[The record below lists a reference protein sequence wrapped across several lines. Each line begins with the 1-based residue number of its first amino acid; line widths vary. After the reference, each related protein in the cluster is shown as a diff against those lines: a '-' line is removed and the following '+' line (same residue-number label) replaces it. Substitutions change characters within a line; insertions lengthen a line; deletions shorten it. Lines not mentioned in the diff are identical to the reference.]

1 LTRNIDSRHAL
12 PQRLAK
18 VPTHGTPQADVF
30 ITFEQALFAE
40 GLDGAGAYM
49 TPAKLAEMGAR
60 MERLGV

>member
-1 LTRNIDSRHAL
+1 M
-12 PQRLAK
+12 
-18 VPTHGTPQADVF
+18 PTHGTPQADVF